1 MRDRTDCITS
11 DLILVFYPDDCPYS
25 AGTAMEIAWANL
37 KHIPIVAV
45 ASKTNV
51 NRVHPMI
58 EQCAIWCDSLEE
70 GCEMVNSI
78 LLPDGV

>member
-1 MRDRTDCITS
+1 MRDKTDCITS
-11 DLILVFYPDDCPYS
+11 DILLVYYPDGCGYS

-37 KHIPIVAV
+37 KNIPIVAV

-58 EQCAIWCDSLEE
+58 EQCVIWCDSLEE